1 MGDKAREGKSPAG
14 SEKSRRPGKNTVKP
28 RHRAAGNAVA
38 TQAAGPEVAG
48 LIPGKGPDPGPVR
61 TPPLP
66 SGSDPLAA
74 PPGPEA
80 TLACPGSG
88 DLAGIAANGAE
99 EASSSGPNA
108 TPAPQ
113 RATPSQEESAAMLDP
128 AAGPFRKQS
137 SRPRAWHSPGSETAP
152 AGHSDSHPERAKP
165 GVWEGAAPSR
175 PTTLEESSGP
185 ARVDSAPPRTVP
197 ASAIAGHKE
206 VPSGGPARPLATA
219 NAAMAT
225 TPSPQVAPPRDLLPA
240 KPAERAAPP
249 MAAVDLERFSQN
261 IVRLIEEG
269 GKAFAA
275 YLKPREEGQV
285 KGEAQELAA
294 VVKTLGQVV
303 EYWLGEPQR
312 ALELQARLGT
322 SYLDL
327 WAAAVR
333 RMVGEKTEPVAKPD
347 PRDTRFADPEW
358 SSNQFFDFV
367 KQAYLLTT
375 NWADRLVKDARGLDP
390 HTRQKAEFYVR
401 QIANAISPSNFVL
414 TNPELI
420 RETFASNAENLVRGM
435 QMLTEDIGAGHG
447 HLKIRQSDSSMFEVG
462 RNLAITPGKVIYQN
476 DLMQLIQYSPT
487 TEMALKRPLLI
498 VPPWINKY
506 YILDLRSD
514 KSFIKWCVDQ
524 GLTVFVISWVN
535 PDARLAKKSFEEYM
549 RQGPFEAVDVISKVT
564 GEDEVHAIGYCV
576 GGTLLAV
583 TLAYLAAKGQDRFLS
598 ATLFAAQVDFTYAG
612 DLLVFV
618 DEEQVCALERQM
630 EERGFLEGEKMAAA
644 FNLLRSNDLIWP
656 YVINNYLKGKAPFP
670 FDLLYWNSDATRM
683 PAANH
688 SFYLRNCYL
697 ENKLTRGEMVV
708 GGRTLELHK
717 VKIPIYNLATR
728 EDHIAPAKSVFLGSK
743 FFGGPLRYV
752 LAGSGHIAGVIN
764 PPAAHKY
771 GYWTGGPPEG
781 TLDQWIQKAEQ
792 HSGSWWPD
800 WLKWIKDQDPTEV
813 PARAPGGGKFPTI
826 EDAPG
831 SYVKVRD

>member
-1 MGDKAREGKSPAG
+1 MGDKALEGKLPAG
-14 SEKSRRPGKNTVKP
+14 SKKSRRPRKNTVNPRKP
-28 RHRAAGNAVA
+28 AAGA
-38 TQAAGPEVAG
+38 AAGTEALAPEVARSS
-48 LIPGKGPDPGPVR
+48 PCKGPDATPVDNPTR
-61 TPPLP
+61 P
-66 SGSDPLAA
+66 SGSDPSAA
-74 PPGPEA
+74 RTPPEGDPS
-80 TLACPGSG
+80 PRPVR
-88 DLAGIAANGAE
+88 DLAG
-99 EASSSGPNA
+99 
-108 TPAPQ
+108 T
-113 RATPSQEESAAMLDP
+113 P
-128 AAGPFRKQS
+128 AAG
-137 SRPRAWHSPGSETAP
+137 ASPSGS
-152 AGHSDSHPERAKP
+152 D
-165 GVWEGAAPSR
+165 AAPVPATPGRQEGSSERQPTRTLAASR
-175 PTTLEESSGP
+175 EDTSGSP
-185 ARVDSAPPRTVP
+185 RVASAPQDAVP
-197 ASAIAGHKE
+197 ASGSATAARNGSE
-206 VPSGGPARPLATA
+206 LQPSGVPSDGPAHRPATA
-219 NAAMAT
+219 HGAMVPTSSA
-225 TPSPQVAPPRDLLPA
+225 SPPRDPSPLPV
-240 KPAERAAPP
+240 KVTPAERAAPP

-261 IVRLIEEG
+261 LARLIEEG
-269 GKAFAA
+269 GKALAA

-333 RMVGEKTEPVAKPD
+333 RMVGEKTEPVIKPD

-358 SSNQFFDFV
+358 SSNQYFDFV

-435 QMLTEDIGAGHG
+435 QMLTEDIGAGRG
-447 HLKIRQSDSSMFEVG
+447 HLRIRQSDSSMFEVG
-462 RNLAITPGKVIYQN
+462 RNLALTPGKVIHQN

-487 TEMALKRPLLI
+487 TERVLKRPVLI

-506 YILDLRSD
+506 YILDLRPE

-549 RQGPFEAVDVISKVT
+549 RQGPFEALDVIGKVT
-564 GEDEVHAIGYCV
+564 GEAEVHAIGYCV

-583 TLAYLAAKGQDRFLS
+583 ALAYLAAQGQNPILS
-598 ATLFAAQVDFTYAG
+598 ATFFAAQVDFTYAG

-630 EERGFLEGEKMAAA
+630 EERGFLEGEKMATA

-697 ENKLTRGEMVV
+697 ENKLTKGEMVV

-764 PPAAHKY
+764 PPAAQKY
-771 GYWTGGPPEG
+771 GYWTGGPTEG

-792 HSGSWWPD
+792 CSGSWWPD
-800 WLKWIKDQDPTEV
+800 WVKWIKDQDPTEV
-813 PARAPGGGKFPTI
+813 APRVPGGGKLSAI